1 MIKQFILV
9 VFILFLSSSGFATTQ
24 APSVR
29 TSQGETFVICN
40 SQNSTGSDVVCDNT
54 GGNAGG
60 VDLVAFVHGYNNLT
74 FFFRETGSG
83 STCQVYAIGH
93 YKADGSAINVLT
105 ETNLA
110 DLYNYAMFSTPL
122 SSTQE
127 AITLTGTDFNAVF
140 AICTVPAG
148 ATATVE
154 MRGSTKAPLR

>member
-40 SQNSTGSDVVCDNT
+40 SQASAVPPVVCDNAV
-54 GGNAGG
+54 GA
-60 VDLVAFVHGYNNLT
+60 DLVAFVHGYNNLT
-74 FFFRETGSG
+74 FFFRESGTAG

-93 YKADGSAINVLT
+93 YDVNGNAINVLNT
-105 ETNLA
+105 P
-110 DLYNYAMFSTPL
+110 DLSVLSNYAMFSTPL
-122 SSTQE
+122 SATQA
-127 AITLTGTDFNAVF
+127 AISLTSSDFNAVF

-148 ATATVE
+148 GFATVE
-154 MRGSTKAPLR
+154 MRGSVKAPLR

>member
-54 GGNAGG
+54 GGGG
-60 VDLVAFVHGYNNLT
+60 DDLVAFVHGYNNLT

-83 STCQVYAIGH
+83 SSCQVYAIGH
-93 YKADGSAINVLT
+93 YDADGSAINVLT
-105 ETNLA
+105 ENNLA
-110 DLYNYAMFSTPL
+110 VLSNYEMFSTPL

-140 AICTVPAG
+140 AVCAISNSSA
-148 ATATVE
+148 ATVE

>member
-40 SQNSTGSDVVCDNT
+40 SQAISDVVCDNAD
-54 GGNAGG
+54 NA
-60 VDLVAFVHGYNNLT
+60 DLVAFVHGYNNLT

-93 YKADGSAINVLT
+93 YDANGNAINVLT
-105 ETNLA
+105 ENNLA
-110 DLYNYAMFSTPL
+110 LLSNYAMFSTPL

>member
-40 SQNSTGSDVVCDNT
+40 SQNSTGSGVVCDNT
-54 GGNAGG
+54 GGGG
-60 VDLVAFVHGYNNLT
+60 DDLVAFVHGYNNLT
-74 FFFRETGSG
+74 FFFRESGTAG

-93 YKADGSAINVLT
+93 YDVNGNAINVLNT
-105 ETNLA
+105 T
-110 DLYNYAMFSTPL
+110 DLSVLSNYAMFSTPL
-122 SSTQE
+122 SATQA
-127 AITLTGTDFNAVF
+127 AISLTNSDFNAVF
-140 AICTVPAG
+140 AICIVPSG
-148 ATATVE
+148 GFATVE

>member
-9 VFILFLSSSGFATTQ
+9 VFILFLSSSGFASTQ

-40 SQNSTGSDVVCDNT
+40 SQNLKGSGVVCDNT
-54 GGNAGG
+54 GGGG
-60 VDLVAFVHGYNNLT
+60 DDLVAFVHGYNNLT

-93 YKADGSAINVLT
+93 YDVSGNAINVLT
-105 ETNLA
+105 ENNLA
-110 DLYNYAMFSTPL
+110 TLSNYPMFSTPL